1 MGKKPRNRLQP
12 KKNNHVPDEAVI
24 AKEIA
29 HGEDF
34 KANKRKPTQD
44 DH

>member
-12 KKNNHVPDEAVI
+12 KKNNHVPDEAVR

-29 HGEDF
+29 HGEEN
-34 KANKRKPTQD
+34 KADKRKPIQD
-44 DH
+44 